1 MAVWVWLNALDLLIT
16 YEGLA
21 SGRAYEANRLM
32 AETIRR
38 PLAAVSVKIALAYL
52 VLKLVARVEAR
63 RSYSGLTPLLAANS
77 YLSWACLHNLYVV
90 SGGEDWSHFLRFFP
104 LTGLPR

>member
-1 MAVWVWLNALDLLIT
+1 MAVWLWLNALDLLIT

-32 AETIRR
+32 AEIIRR
-38 PLAAVSVKIALAYL
+38 PLVAVSVKMSLAYVVLRL
-52 VLKLVARVEAR
+52 VERVEVR
-63 RSYSGLTPLLAANS
+63 RPYSGLTPLLAANI

-90 SGGEDWSHFLRFFP
+90 SGSEDWSHFLRFFP
-104 LTGLPR
+104 LTGLPE